1 MKKVLTHIMAVVAL
15 ISMLFT
21 ASCTKVENPGALGVE
36 SEVTFSISAP
46 DFITRAYGDG
56 STAKNL
62 TVAVYDG
69 NNNYLENASTTETL
83 ENKAATVT
91 LSLVKGKAYK
101 IVFWAYKKSE
111 GVYTSPYTFNTE
123 TAKLTVDYTGVTAN
137 NENLDAFYFV
147 KEYTAYGAKTEQIK
161 IKLTRP
167 FAQLNVAAA
176 ESTVT
181 QTGVTVSRVYSE
193 MNMITGKVSKPVDV
207 TFQEADTPAKASQI
221 LVGYENYQWLSMN
234 YLLVEDDQMVV
245 DVTLTTKSN
254 EVTSGTCYSSVPVQ
268 RNYRTNIVIN
278 NEVETN
284 KTIERIID

>member
-56 STAKNL
+56 STVKKL

-101 IVFWAYKKSE
+101 IVFWAQAEDAPYEFNPTKK
-111 GVYTSPYTFNTE
+111 TM
-123 TAKLTVDYTGVTAN
+123 TVDYLEAESN
-137 NENLDAFYFV
+137 DENRDAFYFV
-147 KEYTAYGAKTEQIK
+147 KEYTANGAKTEPV
-161 IKLTRP
+161 KLTRP

-181 QTGVTVSRVYSE
+181 KTGVTVSRLYSKI
-193 MNMITGKVSKPVDV
+193 NMLTGEVSNPVNNV
-207 TFQEADTPAKASQI
+207 TFTLATTPATNQQT